1 MYKCAWCRDGG
12 VNEAYHDAE
21 WGIPLHDDRRHFEYL
36 MMEVMQCGLNW
47 TMMLKKRE
55 IFRQCF
61 DGFDF
66 NAIANYGEADV
77 ERILST
83 EGMIRSPRKVNA
95 VIGNARCF
103 IGIIGEF
110 GSFDRYLWAFT
121 DGQTHVYRRHHRG
134 QWEASNALSDAVSAD
149 LKKRGFKYLGS
160 VTVFSHLQACG
171 MINDHEPDCFLYERL
186 MAMGNVRF
194 IDD

>member
-21 WGIPLHDDRRHFEYL
+21 WGVPLHDDQKHFEYL

-55 IFRQCF
+55 IFRRCF

-66 NAIANYGEADV
+66 HAVAKYGEADV
-77 ERILST
+77 ERILRT

-95 VIGNARCF
+95 VIGNARRF
-103 IGIIGEF
+103 IQIIEEF
-110 GSFDRYLWAFT
+110 GSFDSYLWAFT
-121 DGQTHVYRRHHRG
+121 GGQTCVYRRHHRG

-186 MAMGNVRF
+186 IGMASVRYV
-194 IDD
+194 DD

>member
-83 EGMIRSPRKVNA
+83 DGMIRSPRKVNA

-103 IGIIGEF
+103 IGIIEEF

-186 MAMGNVRF
+186 MGMGNVRF